1 MKIYLDGCDGV
12 GKSTLANYLSERF
25 CIDKFCLTKDSE
37 KSIDRYKSLTHL
49 DNVVYDRTFLSEV
62 VYPEIFGREEWL
74 SENDIEYL
82 LDCYRKEKCLIV
94 ICTASNETIRD
105 RILARGVEF
114 FEVIKNI
121 ANINTKYRE
130 LAMKY
135 NLLLVNTQC
144 HTSEEIGDMIERRL
158 KNGRHYSR

>member
-37 KSIDRYKSLTHL
+37 KSLVRYMQLTYL

-62 VYPEIFGREEWL
+62 VYPKVFGREEWL
-74 SENDIEYL
+74 SKNDIKNL
-82 LDCYRKEKCLIV
+82 LDLYKREKCLIV
-94 ICTASNETIRD
+94 ICTASNSTIRD

-114 FEVIKNI
+114 IEVIKNLETI
-121 ANINTKYRE
+121 DTEYIE
-130 LAMKY
+130 LAHKY

-144 HTSEEIGDMIERRL
+144 NSSEEIGDMIE
-158 KNGRHYSR
+158 KEIKKW